1 MPHAFHPPIP
11 QLYHLAEAENLS
23 SILKH
28 GLLSTQRLV
37 AMSGLSVQEQAS
49 LLRGHRRTHV
59 RLPTGVLVRD
69 QAPMPPSALGP
80 ALDDGMDPPD
90 WYALLNGHV
99 FLWPDRARMQRQRK
113 ACGSRPQVL
122 LTFDAV
128 ALLDGLGEA
137 ALVTPINTGNA
148 RRRPAR
154 RGRTTLLPYQAWLRD
169 GWPAG
174 RRWRLPAE
182 ILFTCAVPVAPPYLI
197 DVEEA

>member
-1 MPHAFHPPIP
+1 MALAFRPPIP
-11 QLYHLAEAENLS
+11 QLFHLAEAENLS
-23 SILKH
+23 SILEH
-28 GLLSTQRLV
+28 GLLSTRRLV
-37 AMSGLSVQEQAS
+37 AMSGLFAQEQAS

-90 WYALLNGHV
+90 WYALLNAHV

-122 LTFDAV
+122 LTFDAA
-128 ALLDGLGEA
+128 ALLGGFGEE

-154 RGRTTLLPYQAWLRD
+154 RGRTTLLPYQA
-169 GWPAG
+169 
-174 RRWRLPAE
+174 
-182 ILFTCAVPVAPPYLI
+182 
-197 DVEEA
+197 